1 MTHSSSTQALQPY
14 LVFMLAALS
23 ALTPLA
29 IDIYLAAIPTIAD
42 QLQVPFHDVEISIS
56 LYMISFSVG
65 QLLGGPFSD
74 YIGRRAS
81 VRIGLGIFVIAST
94 LTLAVPTLEM
104 LWLSRVLQAFGGG
117 LASVNAAAIIR
128 DVSRGKEGAA
138 NLVRVV
144 QVMMLAPLIAPLLGM
159 IILKLVNWQAIF
171 GFLLLYSA
179 ALLVLFHRQQQET
192 RQTQVSG
199 NLFQRYAVVL
209 KERRSW
215 RYIATVCT
223 AYASLLT
230 CVTISPGVYMGHF
243 GISEVSFPLYFALNV
258 FSLLAASRLNLR
270 MLKQHEPGVLIEY
283 GQTAQVVLGLLLLT
297 YVLVS
302 NAPSFWIVMPGLTL
316 MMGCHGLLISN
327 STASTTEY
335 FPNHSATATALLGSL
350 GFVTGGLTGWAT
362 SLITD
367 GSSVALVAVMSAAA
381 MSGILLRRVL
391 PKGADSVE
399 QPELKQAES
408 AQSKSG

>member
-1 MTHSSSTQALQPY
+1 
-14 LVFMLAALS
+14 
-23 ALTPLA
+23 
-29 IDIYLAAIPTIAD
+29 
-42 QLQVPFHDVEISIS
+42 
-56 LYMISFSVG
+56 
-65 QLLGGPFSD
+65 
-74 YIGRRAS
+74 
-81 VRIGLGIFVIAST
+81 
-94 LTLAVPTLEM
+94 
-104 LWLSRVLQAFGGG
+104 
-117 LASVNAAAIIR
+117 
-128 DVSRGKEGAA
+128 GKEGAA

>member
-1 MTHSSSTQALQPY
+1 
-14 LVFMLAALS
+14 
-23 ALTPLA
+23 
-29 IDIYLAAIPTIAD
+29 
-42 QLQVPFHDVEISIS
+42 
-56 LYMISFSVG
+56 
-65 QLLGGPFSD
+65 
-74 YIGRRAS
+74 
-81 VRIGLGIFVIAST
+81 
-94 LTLAVPTLEM
+94 
-104 LWLSRVLQAFGGG
+104 
-117 LASVNAAAIIR
+117 
-128 DVSRGKEGAA
+128 
-138 NLVRVV
+138 
-144 QVMMLAPLIAPLLGM
+144 
-159 IILKLVNWQAIF
+159 
-171 GFLLLYSA
+171 
-179 ALLVLFHRQQQET
+179 
-192 RQTQVSG
+192 
-199 NLFQRYAVVL
+199 
-209 KERRSW
+209 
-215 RYIATVCT
+215 
-223 AYASLLT
+223 
-230 CVTISPGVYMGHF
+230 MGHF